1 MHFHECPRP
10 PMDSPSILET
20 DKSYFFYRGRILFYF
35 KHDSDLKF
43 MPRRE
48 FGMENSVKPNIKSS
62 VNILKFIILN
72 LIGIFMFFVTIKIGD
87 TSSIPVDFVVTTI
100 RKIPY
105 FDLAYGVFIVVVGAI
120 FPFIR
125 KTWNKD
131 KVTMVFSFLKLL
143 AIPFLVVWLTKTG
156 PARWFTAT

>member
-1 MHFHECPRP
+1 
-10 PMDSPSILET
+10 
-20 DKSYFFYRGRILFYF
+20 
-35 KHDSDLKF
+35 
-43 MPRRE
+43 
-48 FGMENSVKPNIKSS
+48 MENSVKPNIKSS

-143 AIPFLVVWLTKTG
+143 AIPFLVV
-156 PARWFTAT
+156 